1 MRLVKRTTAAYSY
14 QSSRN
19 VSMRERHPWWTAAA
33 ALTLTSA
40 AACTSDHRE
49 SAAGAKAAGTDTAP
63 AATPADRVA
72 VGSFK
77 KSGETRDFKHPESVR
92 YDSDLDVWFVSNING
107 DPLAKD
113 NNGFI
118 SRLTSD
124 GKVDSLKF
132 ISGGTRGVTLNG
144 PKGLAIVG
152 DTLWV
157 ADIDA
162 VRGFNK
168 RTGKPVATV
177 NLAGKAKFL
186 NDITVG
192 PDGIYITD
200 SGFGPGANGQFS
212 HPGPDRVYHVGPGHK
227 AIVALQSDSLA
238 APNGITWIASRS
250 RFVIV
255 PFGGKSIEEWA
266 PGEKAAK
273 TIGTGPGMQD
283 GVESLA
289 DGRLL
294 VTSWT
299 DSSLF
304 VLDNGRAV
312 SVAKADGSPAD
323 IGIDSKRN
331 RLAVPLLMQ
340 DKVEFWDI
348 PAGGGA
354 GKP

>member
-1 MRLVKRTTAAYSY
+1 
-14 QSSRN
+14 
-19 VSMRERHPWWTAAA
+19 MRENHFWWTAAL
-33 ALTLTSA
+33 ALTLASV
-40 AACTSDHRE
+40 AACTSGRRE
-49 SAAGAKAAGTDTAP
+49 SAGAGANAAATDTAAPVAAP
-63 AATPADRVA
+63 ANQAAAGVFQKD
-72 VGSFK
+72 
-77 KSGETRDFKHPESVR
+77 GETHDLKHPESAR

-118 SRLTSD
+118 SRLTPD
-124 GKVDSLKF
+124 GTLDSLKF
-132 ISGGTRGVTLNG
+132 ISGGTKGVTLNG

-162 VRGFNK
+162 VRAFNK
-168 RTGKPVATV
+168 RTGAPVATV

-192 PDGIYITD
+192 PDGLYITD
-200 SGFGPGANGQFS
+200 SGFGPGKNGQFA
-212 HPGPDRVYHVGPGHK
+212 HPGPDRVYHIGPGHK
-227 AIVALQSDSLA
+227 ATVALESDSLT

-255 PFGGKSIEEWA
+255 PFGGKSIAEWA
-266 PGEKAAK
+266 PGEKAPK
-273 TIGTGPGMQD
+273 SIGSGPGMQD

-294 VTSWT
+294 VSSWA
-299 DSSLF
+299 DSTLF
-304 VLDNGRAV
+304 VLDGGRAV
-312 SVAKADGSPAD
+312 PVAKPDGNPAD
-323 IGIDSKRN
+323 FGIDSKHN
-331 RLAVPLLMQ
+331 RIAVPLLMQ

-348 PAGGGA
+348 PAGNA

>member
-1 MRLVKRTTAAYSY
+1 
-14 QSSRN
+14 
-19 VSMRERHPWWTAAA
+19 MRERHLWWTAAL

-40 AACTSDHRE
+40 PACSSDRRE
-49 SAAGAKAAGTDTAP
+49 SAGGGANAAGTDTAAP
-63 AATPADRVA
+63 AAAPATQTAAGVFRKD
-72 VGSFK
+72 
-77 KSGETRDFKHPESVR
+77 GETRDLKHPESAH

-118 SRLTSD
+118 SRLTPD
-124 GKVDSLKF
+124 GTVDSLKF
-132 ISGGTRGVTLNG
+132 ISGGTKGVTLNG

-162 VRGFNK
+162 VRAFNK
-168 RTGKPVATV
+168 RTGAPVATV
-177 NLAGKAKFL
+177 SLAGKAKFL

-200 SGFGPGANGQFS
+200 SGFGPGANGQFT
-212 HPGPDRVYHVGPGHK
+212 HPGPDRIYHVGPGHK
-227 AIVALQSDSLA
+227 ATVALQSDSLA
-238 APNGITWIASRS
+238 GPNGITWIASRR
-250 RFVIV
+250 RFIIV
-255 PFGGKSIEEWA
+255 PYLGKSIEEWA
-266 PGEKAAK
+266 PGEKAPK
-273 TIGTGPGMQD
+273 SIGAGPGMQD

-294 VTSWT
+294 VTSWA

-304 VLDNGRAV
+304 VLDNGRPV
-312 SVAKADGSPAD
+312 TVAKPDGSPAD
-323 IGIDSKRN
+323 FGIDGKHN
-331 RLAVPLLMQ
+331 RIAVPLLMQ

>member
-1 MRLVKRTTAAYSY
+1 
-14 QSSRN
+14 
-19 VSMRERHPWWTAAA
+19 MRENPLWWTAAL

-40 AACTSDHRE
+40 AACRSDHRE
-49 SAAGAKAAGTDTAP
+49 SAAGGANA
-63 AATPADRVA
+63 AATNQAAAA
-72 VGSFK
+72 VFK
-77 KSGETRDFKHPESVR
+77 KDGETHDLKHPESAI

-118 SRLTSD
+118 SRLTPD
-124 GKVDSLKF
+124 GTVDSLKF
-132 ISGGTRGVTLNG
+132 ISGGAKGVTLNG

-162 VRGFNK
+162 VRAFNK
-168 RTGKPVATV
+168 RTGAPVATV
-177 NLAGKAKFL
+177 SLAGKAKFL

-200 SGFGPGANGQFS
+200 SGFGPGANGQFT

-227 AIVALQSDSLA
+227 ATVALQSDSLA

-266 PGEKAAK
+266 PGDKAPK

-294 VTSWT
+294 VTSWA

-312 SVAKADGSPAD
+312 TVAKPEGSPAD
-323 IGIDSKRN
+323 IGIDSKHN
-331 RLAVPLLMQ
+331 RIAVPLLMQ
-340 DKVEFWDI
+340 DKVEFWEI
-348 PAGGGA
+348 PAGSPA
-354 GKP
+354 KQ

>member
-1 MRLVKRTTAAYSY
+1 
-14 QSSRN
+14 
-19 VSMRERHPWWTAAA
+19 MRERHLWWTAAL

-40 AACTSDHRE
+40 AACTSDRRE
-49 SAAGAKAAGTDTAP
+49 SAAGGANAAATDTAAP
-63 AATPADRVA
+63 ANAAAPANQAAARM
-72 VGSFK
+72 FK
-77 KSGETRDFKHPESVR
+77 KDGETRDFKHPESAR

-118 SRLTSD
+118 SRLTPD
-124 GKVDSLKF
+124 GTVDLLKF
-132 ISGGTRGVTLNG
+132 IAGGAKGVTLNG

-168 RTGKPVATV
+168 RTGAPVATV

-186 NDITVG
+186 NDVAVG

-200 SGFGPGANGQFS
+200 SGFGPGANGQFA

-227 AIVALQSDSLA
+227 ATVALQSDSLA

-273 TIGTGPGMQD
+273 TIGTGPGQQD

-294 VTSWT
+294 VTSWA

-304 VLDNGRAV
+304 VLDSGRAV
-312 SVAKADGSPAD
+312 TVAKPDGSPAD
-323 IGIDSKRN
+323 IGIDTKHN
-331 RLAVPLLMQ
+331 RIAVPLLMQ

-348 PAGGGA
+348 PAGGDA

>member
-1 MRLVKRTTAAYSY
+1 
-14 QSSRN
+14 
-19 VSMRERHPWWTAAA
+19 MRENPLWWTAALA
-33 ALTLTSA
+33 ITLSSA
-40 AACTSDHRE
+40 AACTSDRRE
-49 SAAGAKAAGTDTAP
+49 SAAGAAGTDTAAPTNAAAP
-63 AATPADRVA
+63 AHQAAAA
-72 VGSFK
+72 VFK
-77 KSGETRDFKHPESVR
+77 KDGETRDLKHPESAL
-92 YDSDLDVWFVSNING
+92 YDSDLDVWFISNING

-118 SRLTSD
+118 SRLTPD
-124 GKVDSLKF
+124 GTVDSLKF
-132 ISGGTRGVTLNG
+132 ISGGVKGVTLNG

-168 RTGKPVATV
+168 RTGAPVATV

-186 NDITVG
+186 NDIAVG

-200 SGFGPGANGQFS
+200 SGFGPGANGQFT
-212 HPGPDRVYHVGPGHK
+212 HPGPDRVYRVGPGHK
-227 AIVALQSDSLA
+227 ATVALQSDSLA
-238 APNGITWIASRS
+238 APNGITWIASRG

-266 PGEKAAK
+266 PGEKAPK
-273 TIGTGPGMQD
+273 TIATGPGMQD
-283 GVESLA
+283 GVEPLA

-294 VTSWT
+294 VTSWA

-304 VLDNGRAV
+304 VLDDSGHAV
-312 SVAKADGSPAD
+312 TVAKPEGSPAD
-323 IGIDSKRN
+323 IGIDRKHN
-331 RLAVPLLMQ
+331 RIAVPLLMQ

-348 PAGGGA
+348 PAGGSA
-354 GKP
+354 AKP